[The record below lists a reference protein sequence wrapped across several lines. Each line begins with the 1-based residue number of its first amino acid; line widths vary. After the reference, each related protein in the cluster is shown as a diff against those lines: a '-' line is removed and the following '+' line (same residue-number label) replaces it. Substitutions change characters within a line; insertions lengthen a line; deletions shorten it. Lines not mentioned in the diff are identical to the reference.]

1 MSNKSLVLPHNSEGS
16 QQVKAVPTEE
26 NNKDEQI
33 NDEAAGRD
41 DLIENVANNNQISST
56 RKYISFC
63 W

>member
-1 MSNKSLVLPHNSEGS
+1 MSNKSLVLPHNSENS
-16 QQVKAVPTEE
+16 QQVTSVPTEE

-63 W
+63 